1 MTTSSPSPPEG
12 RPAGPGGP
20 VPAVPV
26 AGSPGEGP
34 TGGSGAVEA
43 NGPQPQ
49 SDVEVE
55 GAGSNLAGGGGSPAG
70 SDVEPNSG
78 PAGPAPRT
86 TAGVAD
92 AEPVPEPAGTP
103 PAARVAD
110 AESDPGPAG
119 PPPPAGVP
127 DAEPVPGPAGR
138 PPAGRA
144 SDAEPD
150 SGPGPAGTLPAAEAA
165 VVDAEPGGGPTAT
178 QPRAEASD
186 QEPEDGPTRSRT
198 DPAPAVEGFEGD
210 PTAWPP
216 DEAFEAV
223 ELDDEGWTRRD
234 LEAILV
240 VADEPVPASALAEI
254 VGARLSEVEELL
266 VDLAGEYA
274 RDGRGFVL
282 RAIAGGW
289 RLYTNPGAKAAVEAY
304 LRAGQQSRL
313 TRAALETLA
322 VIAYRQPVTR
332 FQVAAVRGVNVDG
345 VFRTLASRGL
355 IHEVGTDPGPG
366 QAALYGTTPA
376 FLEQLGLNSL
386 DQLPPIKD
394 YLPEGVDLLDLQEQP

>member
-1 MTTSSPSPPEG
+1 MTPPPTPPEG
-12 RPAGPGGP
+12 RPAGPAGP
-20 VPAVPV
+20 VPAIPV
-26 AGSPGEGP
+26 AGTSGSGLAV
-34 TGGSGAVEA
+34 GSGAAAAPDPQPESEVEA
-43 NGPQPQ
+43 EGGP
-49 SDVEVE
+49 
-55 GAGSNLAGGGGSPAG
+55 GAGSDL
-70 SDVEPNSG
+70 
-78 PAGPAPRT
+78 
-86 TAGVAD
+86 
-92 AEPVPEPAGTP
+92 
-103 PAARVAD
+103 
-110 AESDPGPAG
+110 
-119 PPPPAGVP
+119 
-127 DAEPVPGPAGR
+127 
-138 PPAGRA
+138 
-144 SDAEPD
+144 
-150 SGPGPAGTLPAAEAA
+150 
-165 VVDAEPGGGPTAT
+165 
-178 QPRAEASD
+178 
-186 QEPEDGPTRSRT
+186 
-198 DPAPAVEGFEGD
+198 EGD

-223 ELDDEGWTRRD
+223 ELDDRGWTRRD
-234 LEAILV
+234 LEAILL
-240 VADEPVPASALAEI
+240 VADEPVPAAVLAEI

-289 RLYTNPGAKAAVEAY
+289 RLYTNPGARAAVEAF

-366 QAALYGTTPA
+366 QATLYGTTSA

-386 DQLPPIKD
+386 DQLPPLKD